1 MSTYFSSQIR
11 VLMKSYYIA
20 ILFLML
26 NLVVTNSTKLPS
38 QVDVGA
44 SPVSA
49 IFAFGDSIVDSGNT
63 NYLASIAKSNYWP
76 YGCDFR
82 QGPSGRFCNGRTV
95 IDILGERLAIPYLP
109 AFADPAA
116 IGLRIIRGVNYAS
129 AGAGILDVT
138 SRHWGNRFSLSQQV
152 LNFERSLDQLRNMM
166 TGRNMTQYL
175 EKSVAFLAFGTNDYI
190 NNYLMS
196 SYDSSYNY
204 RPPEFANLLLNS
216 YARQIL
222 ALYNVGLRKFFIV
235 GLAPIGCTPNQ
246 KAARQAP
253 EGRCADYVNQIIGT
267 FNEGLRSLVTQLNA
281 NHPAAIFV
289 YFNAYGAM
297 GDVLNNPAAY
307 GFSVVDRACCGLG
320 EVTCLPNAIPCPNRN
335 QYLFWD
341 AYHTTEAANAI
352 LAQRAFAG
360 PPSDC
365 YPINFQQLA
374 LI

>member
-1 MSTYFSSQIR
+1 MLLLSKECDQPATMTNNVKEGLCAALYMLCAGCCVQALFR
-11 VLMKSYYIA
+11 VLRA
-20 ILFLML
+20 DA
-26 NLVVTNSTKLPS
+26 NLLPS

-138 SRHWGNRFSLSQQV
+138 SRHW
-152 LNFERSLDQLRNMM
+152 
-166 TGRNMTQYL
+166 
-175 EKSVAFLAFGTNDYI
+175 
-190 NNYLMS
+190 
-196 SYDSSYNY
+196 
-204 RPPEFANLLLNS
+204 
-216 YARQIL
+216 